1 MACGA
6 IVNANNAVLPPELR
20 DITLNC
26 RHVYVPPF
34 EMPDFERKF
43 GNLTLTYATQIHA
56 CVVEIDPE
64 TGEVEIADYAAVD
77 DCGIRIHPQIVE
89 GQVHGAT
96 AHAIGAALHET
107 FAYDEFGQLL
117 TANFYDY
124 HVPHALDLPEIKTG
138 HIESPSPFSSLG
150 TKGMGEGGGAAIHAI
165 CAAIQDALR
174 AAGKPAVVNDSFN
187 PPERVWRM
195 LQAPEETAA
204 LVEVTTQ

>member
-6 IVNANNAVLPPELR
+6 IINANNAVLPPELR

-34 EMPDFERKF
+34 TMPDFETKY

-56 CVVEIDPE
+56 CVVEIDPRDGRRRARRLRGGRRLRHPHPPADRRGPGARRDRR
-64 TGEVEIADYAAVD
+64 TGSAP
-77 DCGIRIHPQIVE
+77 R
-89 GQVHGAT
+89 
-96 AHAIGAALHET
+96 LHET
-107 FAYDEFGQLL
+107 FAYDEYGQLL

-174 AAGKPAVVNDSFN
+174 NAGTKAVVNDSHN

-195 LQAPEETAA
+195 LNNPDETAA
-204 LVEVTTQ
+204 LVEVSE